1 MALSLCLHRD
11 EETKRLEAKDVLF
24 ALKKAYGITIPGYR
38 DSSTVSYVSSLP
50 SEAHTKR
57 MKALKDNKTKSL

>member
-24 ALKKAYGITIPGYR
+24 ALKKAYGIIIPVFR
-38 DSSTVSYVSSLP
+38 DSSTVSYISSLP
-50 SEAHTKR
+50 SEAHCR
-57 MKALKDNKTKSL
+57 RIKALLLNFG

>member
-24 ALKKAYGITIPGYR
+24 ALKKAYGIIIPGNLR
-38 DSSTVSYVSSLP
+38 LMEKVEIGLGVIVS
-50 SEAHTKR
+50 R
-57 MKALKDNKTKSL
+57 